1 LKTREYAWCEWKNE
15 RAEKG
20 SREPEMVRKKA
31 SQPWTGE
38 PPRYSERD
46 DSTAEA
52 QHEELGSVVTK
63 VVVLG
68 VPVVRRSVAR
78 YTRGGRVAAAG
89 KDGRDAATQTEDVG

>member
-1 LKTREYAWCEWKNE
+1 MWREWKDE

-20 SREPEMVRKKA
+20 SREPETVRKQA
-31 SQPWTGE
+31 SQPWTVE

-52 QHEELGSVVTK
+52 QHEVVGSAVTK
-63 VVVLG
+63 VVVFG
-68 VPVVRRSVAR
+68 VPVVRKSVAR